1 MSKFLHRQGAT
12 EFMRE
17 QGVEAGDTALAN
29 LASKGKGPVYSIIN
43 GRALYTRENLL
54 KWISEQASASPRTR
68 RTDDSQTA
76 SVASPATPGSAAV

>member
-12 EFMRE
+12 EFVRE
-17 QGVEAGDTALAN
+17 QGVQAGDTALAN

-54 KWISEQASASPRTR
+54 KWITEQASALPRTR
-68 RTDDSQTA
+68 RGSDSQAGIAPSSA
-76 SVASPATPGSAAV
+76 SQAPAA